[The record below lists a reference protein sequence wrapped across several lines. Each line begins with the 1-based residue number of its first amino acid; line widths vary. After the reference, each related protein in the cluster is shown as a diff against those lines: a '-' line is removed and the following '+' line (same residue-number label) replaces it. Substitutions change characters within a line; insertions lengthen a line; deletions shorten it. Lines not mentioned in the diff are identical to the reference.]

1 MFAQQIAARC
11 ADETGV
17 ARMSTHGEE
26 VALIAIATANPD
38 LRAWRKEIRSTFR
51 ARHKECGSILLMIL
65 IPIIVNLVSAWLAKW
80 IFKEQPTSLEQ
91 MRMEA
96 ISALKS

>member
-1 MFAQQIAARC
+1 MFAQQVANRC
-11 ADETGV
+11 ITETGAV
-17 ARMSTHGEE
+17 NMSKHSEE
-26 VALIAIATANPD
+26 IALIAIATANSD

-51 ARHKECGSILLMIL
+51 SRHQECGSILLMIL

-80 IFKEQPTSLEQ
+80 IFKEQPTSLEH

-96 ISALKS
+96 RSALKF